1 MAVRLNKNSIPDEI
15 YFLTFTINDWQNIFV
30 NDEYCSFVYKWFDYV
45 RQKYDNKI
53 HSYAIMPN
61 HIHVL
66 MTISP
71 KSPNLTI
78 LIMNAKRFMA
88 KSIVNKLQEEK
99 RIKLLEKFTLK
110 ARKREG
116 ANYKIFTDRFDS
128 LVIQSEKFWLQKL
141 NYIHNNPSQEK
152 WSLVVNPEDYKYSS
166 AANYIL
172 NNGFYKYLDLITA

>member
-1 MAVRLNKNSIPDEI
+1 
-15 YFLTFTINDWQNIFV
+15 
-30 NDEYCSFVYKWFDYV
+30 
-45 RQKYDNKI
+45 
-53 HSYAIMPN
+53 
-61 HIHVL
+61 
-66 MTISP
+66 
-71 KSPNLTI
+71 
-78 LIMNAKRFMA
+78 MNAKRFMA